1 MMERINQNEKE
12 AKPDIKLRYGSTEAS
27 VSLDGAYVTRL
38 SFDGKD
44 ILFPDGSY
52 PINGKE
58 KRRGGMPILF
68 PYAGPLENRPDWP
81 QHGFAR
87 DMEWKDKTIYEDLEP
102 QGVLLELKSN
112 EKTQKLFPY
121 QFRNELEIVLDENG
135 LSYALT
141 VFNEGSKDMP
151 IVPGIHPYFFLP
163 SKKLSD
169 IETNIDGLNL
179 KNYQLD
185 ETLFLPKK
193 NKVKINIPQI
203 GEIEMGLGGD
213 FLRDKA
219 QLWFW
224 TDSSKHDYFCVEPCS
239 GPVGSFLKEDERI
252 LVPAGENKKFTM
264 QLTLNN
270 PSFE

>member
-1 MMERINQNEKE
+1 MVEIINRNEKE
-12 AKPDIKLRYGSTEAS
+12 ANPDIKLRYGSTEAS

-38 SFDGKD
+38 SFDGQD

-58 KRRGGMPILF
+58 KRRGGMPPMF
-68 PYAGPLENRPDWP
+68 PYAGPLENHPDWP

-102 QGVLLELKSN
+102 QGILLELKSN

-121 QFRNELEIVLDENG
+121 QFRDELEIVLGENG
-135 LSYALT
+135 FSYKLI
-141 VFNEGSKDMP
+141 VFNEGTKDMP
-151 IVPGIHPYFFLP
+151 IAPGVHPYFCLP
-163 SKKLSD
+163 TGELSD
-169 IETNIDGLNL
+169 IETNIKGLDL
-179 KNYQLD
+179 EDYQLTK
-185 ETLFLPKK
+185 TLFLPVQKE
-193 NKVKINIPQI
+193 VEIKIPKI
-203 GEIEMGLGGD
+203 GGIKMLLGGD

-224 TDSSKHDYFCVEPCS
+224 TDSSNYDYFCVEPCS

>member
-1 MMERINQNEKE
+1 MIEIINQNEKE
-12 AKPDIKLRYGSTEAS
+12 AKPDIKLRYGSMESS

-58 KRRGGMPILF
+58 KRRGGIPILF

-121 QFRNELEIVLDENG
+121 QFSNKLEIVLGENG
-135 LSYALT
+135 FSYKLT
-141 VFNEGSKDMP
+141 VFNEGTKDMP
-151 IVPGIHPYFFLP
+151 IAPGVHPYFCLP
-163 SKKLSD
+163 TGELGD
-169 IETNIDGLNL
+169 IETNIKGLDL
-179 KNYQLD
+179 EDYQLTK
-185 ETLFLPKK
+185 TLPLSMQKEVEIKIPK
-193 NKVKINIPQI
+193 I
-203 GEIEMGLGGD
+203 GGIKMLLGGD

-224 TDSSKHDYFCVEPCS
+224 TDSPKYDYFCVEPCS
-239 GPVGSFLKEDERI
+239 TPVGGFLKENERI
-252 LVPAGENKKFTM
+252 LVPSGKSKKFTIN
-264 QLTLNN
+264 LNFT
-270 PSFE
+270 PVFE